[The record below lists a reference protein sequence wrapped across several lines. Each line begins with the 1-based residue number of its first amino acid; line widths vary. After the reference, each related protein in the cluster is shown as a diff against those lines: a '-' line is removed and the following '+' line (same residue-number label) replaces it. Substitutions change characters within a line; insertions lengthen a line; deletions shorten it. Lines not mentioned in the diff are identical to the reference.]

1 MASLTGNKIKDTYT
15 SLLKVGDNGTIDSS
29 AQALTDGAGN
39 ALGLTLTNTG
49 VIVST
54 AKGTLVGT
62 SSTGEVSSGMIADNA
77 VTATQLN
84 ISGNGTA
91 GQLIQSDGDG
101 SFSYTSAAGGGDIT
115 SVVAGAGISGGGTS
129 GDVTVSLASSTTN
142 AFTAGGN
149 GSTGGITLSDGDL
162 QVRTGTGAVA
172 KVKLYCES
180 SNAHFQTIQ
189 AAPHSAGSS
198 AVLTLPTATGTLVA
212 TGDTGSVASGMI
224 AADAVGYS
232 KLGAEFTT
240 AAALSGT
247 DVDWATAQTFTKTL
261 GSNTTLTFSNVSTG
275 MQINLVISG
284 NYTLTLP
291 SSVKELTNASTY
303 DGSGENLI
311 SIVSTNGNTEQ
322 FATINK
328 VA

>member
-39 ALGLTLTNTG
+39 ALGLTLTNGG

-54 AKGTLVGT
+54 TNGTLIGT
-62 SSTGEVSSGMIADNA
+62 SDTNVVGASL
-77 VTATQLN
+77 LN

-101 SFSYTSAAGGGDIT
+101 SFSYVDASSGDIT
-115 SVVAGAGISGGGTS
+115 GVTAGDGISGGGTS
-129 GDVTVSLASSTTN
+129 GTVTVSLASS
-142 AFTAGGN
+142 AAG
-149 GSTGGITLSDGDL
+149 TGLSYSSGVINLDTHTGD
-162 QVRTGTGAVA
+162 VTGTTA
-172 KVKLYCES
+172 L
-180 SNAHFQTIQ
+180 TI
-189 AAPHSAGSS
+189 
-198 AVLTLPTATGTLVA
+198 TN
-212 TGDTGSVASGMI
+212 
-224 AADAVGYS
+224 DAVTYA

-240 AAALSGT
+240 AAALGGT
-247 DVDWATAQTFTKTL
+247 EVNWASAQTFTKTL
-261 GSNTTLTFSNVSTG
+261 SGDTTLTFTGVETG

-284 NYTLTLP
+284 NHSLTLP
-291 SSVKELTNASTY
+291 SSVKELTNADSY

>member
-15 SLLKVGDNGTIDSS
+15 SLIKVGDNGAIDSS

-39 ALGLTLTNTG
+39 AIGLTLTNQG

-54 AKGTLVGT
+54 AKGTLIGT
-62 SSTGEVSSGMIADNA
+62 SSTGEIASALIADNA
-77 VTATQLN
+77 IDATRLN

-101 SFSYTSAAGGGDIT
+101 SFSYVAASSGDIT
-115 SVVAGAGISGGGTS
+115 GVTAGDGLTGGGTS
-129 GDVTVSLASSTTN
+129 GAVSLAVNVDDSTIEINSDTVRVKDD
-142 AFTAGGN
+142 
-149 GSTGGITLSDGDL
+149 GI
-162 QVRTGTGAVA
+162 
-172 KVKLYCES
+172 
-180 SNAHFQTIQ
+180 
-189 AAPHSAGSS
+189 
-198 AVLTLPTATGTLVA
+198 
-212 TGDTGSVASGMI
+212 
-224 AADAVGYS
+224 GYA
-232 KLGAEFTT
+232 KLGSEFTT

-247 DVDWATAQTFTKTL
+247 EVNWTTAQTFTKTL
-261 GSNTTLTFSNVSTG
+261 SGDTTLTFTGVSTG

-284 NYTLTLP
+284 NHTLTLP

-311 SIVSTNGNTEQ
+311 SIVSTNGATEQ

>member
-15 SLLKVGDNGTIDSS
+15 SLIKVGDNGAIDSS

-39 ALGLTLTNTG
+39 AIGLTLTNQG

-54 AKGTLVGT
+54 AKGTLLGT
-62 SSTGEVSSGMIADNA
+62 SSTGEISSALIADNA
-77 VTATQLN
+77 IDATRLN

-101 SFSYTSAAGGGDIT
+101 SFSYVAASSGDIT
-115 SVVAGAGISGGGTS
+115 GVTAGDGLSGGGTS
-129 GDVTVSLASSTTN
+129 GAVTLAVSVDDSTIEIN
-142 AFTAGGN
+142 SDAVRVKDL
-149 GSTGGITLSDGDL
+149 GITTAKIANDG
-162 QVRTGTGAVA
+162 VTYA
-172 KVKLYCES
+172 
-180 SNAHFQTIQ
+180 
-189 AAPHSAGSS
+189 
-198 AVLTLPTATGTLVA
+198 
-212 TGDTGSVASGMI
+212 
-224 AADAVGYS
+224 

-247 DVDWATAQTFTKTL
+247 SVDWATAQTFTKTL
-261 GSNTTLTFSNVSTG
+261 SADTTLTFANVSTG

-291 SSVKELTNASTY
+291 TSVKELTNASTY

>member
-15 SLLKVGDNGTIDSS
+15 SLLKVGDNGAIDSS

-62 SSTGEVSSGMIADNA
+62 SSTGEVSSAMIVDNGVDA
-77 VTATQLN
+77 QRLN
-84 ISGNGTA
+84 VSGNGTA
-91 GQLIQSDGDG
+91 GQYLISDGDG
-101 SFSYTSAAGGGDIT
+101 SFSWQTLSAGDIT
-115 SVVAGAGISGGGTS
+115 SVVAGDGLTGGGTS
-129 GDVTVSLASSTTN
+129 GDVTLTVSVDDSTIETN
-142 AFTAGGN
+142 ADALRIKDLGVTTAKIAN
-149 GSTGGITLSDGDL
+149 DG
-162 QVRTGTGAVA
+162 VTYA
-172 KVKLYCES
+172 
-180 SNAHFQTIQ
+180 
-189 AAPHSAGSS
+189 
-198 AVLTLPTATGTLVA
+198 
-212 TGDTGSVASGMI
+212 
-224 AADAVGYS
+224 

-247 DVDWATAQTFTKTL
+247 SVDWATATTFTKTL
-261 GSNTTLTFSNVSTG
+261 GSNTTLTFANVSTG

-291 SSVKELTNASTY
+291 TSVKELTNASTY

>member
-15 SLLKVGDNGTIDSS
+15 SLLKVGDNGAIDSS

-54 AKGTLVGT
+54 AKGTLIGT
-62 SSTGEVSSGMIADNA
+62 SSTGEVSSTLIADNA
-77 VTATQLN
+77 VDATRLN
-84 ISGNGTA
+84 VSGNGTN
-91 GQLIQSDGDG
+91 GQSLLSDGDG
-101 SFSYTSAAGGGDIT
+101 SFSWGSPSVTIADGSIT
-115 SVVAGAGISGGGTS
+115 
-129 GDVTVSLASSTTN
+129 
-142 AFTAGGN
+142 TA
-149 GSTGGITLSDGDL
+149 
-162 QVRTGTGAVA
+162 
-172 KVKLYCES
+172 K
-180 SNAHFQTIQ
+180 
-189 AAPHSAGSS
+189 
-198 AVLTLPTATGTLVA
+198 
-212 TGDTGSVASGMI
+212 I
-224 AADAVGYS
+224 AADAVTYA

-247 DVDWATAQTFTKTL
+247 SVDWATASTFTKTIS
-261 GSNTTLTFSNVSTG
+261 GDTTLTFANVSTG

-284 NYTLTLP
+284 NHALTLP
-291 SSVKELTNASTY
+291 ASVKELTNASTY

>member
-15 SLLKVGDNGTIDSS
+15 SLLKVGDNGAIDSS

-39 ALGLTLTNTG
+39 SLGLTLTNAG
-49 VIVST
+49 VIVSST
-54 AKGTLVGT
+54 NGTLIGT
-62 SSTGEVSSGMIADNA
+62 SDTNVVGASL
-77 VTATQLN
+77 LN
-84 ISGNGTA
+84 IDGNGTA

-115 SVVAGAGISGGGTS
+115 AVNAGDGISGGGTT
-129 GDVTVSLASSTTN
+129 GAVTVSLDSSTPN
-142 AFTAGGN
+142 SFTAGGN
-149 GSTGGITLSDGDL
+149 GSSGGVTLADGDV
-162 QVRTGTGAVA
+162 QVRTGTGNVA
-172 KVKLYCES
+172 KIKMYCES

-189 AAPHSAGSS
+189 AAPHSAASS

-212 TGDTGSVASGMI
+212 TGDTSSVSLGML
-224 AADAVGYS
+224 AANFKSIV
-232 KLGAEFTT
+232 
-240 AAALSGT
+240 ALSGT
-247 DVDWATAQTFTKTL
+247 EVNWANGQVFTKTL
-261 GSNTTLTFSNVSTG
+261 SGNTTLTFTGVQTG

-311 SIVSTNGNTEQ
+311 SIVSTNGATEQ

>member
-15 SLLKVGDNGTIDSS
+15 SLLKVGDNSTIDGS

-49 VIVST
+49 IIVST
-54 AKGTLVGT
+54 NKGTLIGT
-62 SSTGEVSSGMIADNA
+62 SSTGEVSSTMIADNA

-84 ISGNGTA
+84 ISGNGTS

-101 SFSYTSAAGGGDIT
+101 SFSYTAASSGDIT
-115 SVVAGAGISGGGTS
+115 GVTAGTGLSGGGTS
-129 GDVTVSLASSTTN
+129 GAVTVSLGASTTN
-142 AFTAGGN
+142 SFTMGGN
-149 GSTGGITLSDGDL
+149 GSTGGVTVNDGSI
-162 QVRTGTGAVA
+162 QVRTGTGNVA
-172 KVKLYCES
+172 EMRMYCES
-180 SNAHFQTIQ
+180 SNAHYQTIK
-189 AAPHSAGSS
+189 AAPHSAASS

-212 TGDTGSVASGMI
+212 TGDTGSVAAGMI

-240 AAALSGT
+240 IVALGSGT
-247 DVDWATAQTFTKTL
+247 EVNWANGQVFTKTL
-261 GSNTTLTFSNVSTG
+261 GANTALTFTGVQTG

-284 NYTLTLP
+284 NYSLTLP
-291 SSVKELTNASTY
+291 TSVKEITANYAGA
-303 DGSGENLI
+303 DGEQLI

-328 VA
+328 VV

>member
-15 SLLKVGDNGTIDSS
+15 SLLKVGDNSTIDAS

-39 ALGLTLTNTG
+39 ALGLTLTNAG

-54 AKGTLVGT
+54 SKGTLVGT
-62 SSTGEVSSGMIADNA
+62 SSTGEVASTMIADNA

-84 ISGNGTA
+84 ISGNGTS

-101 SFSYTSAAGGGDIT
+101 SFSYTSAAGGGDISAVT
-115 SVVAGAGISGGGTS
+115 AGAGLSGGGTS
-129 GDVTVSLASSTTN
+129 GDVTVSLAASTTN
-142 AFTAGGN
+142 AFTMGGN
-149 GSTGGITLSDGDL
+149 GSTGGVTINDGDV
-162 QVRTGTGAVA
+162 QVRTGTGNVA
-172 KVKLYCES
+172 KIKMYCES

-189 AAPHSAGSS
+189 AAPHSAASS

-212 TGDTGSVASGMI
+212 TGDTGSVAAGMI

-247 DVDWATAQTFTKTL
+247 SVDWATATTFTKTL
-261 GSNTTLTFSNVSTG
+261 GSNTTLTFANVSTG
-275 MQINLVISG
+275 MQIKLVISG

-291 SSVKELTNASTY
+291 ASVKELTNASTY

>member
-15 SLLKVGDNGTIDSS
+15 SLLKVSDNGPIDAS
-29 AQALTDGAGN
+29 AQALSDGAGN
-39 ALGLTLTNTG
+39 ALGLTLTNGG

-54 AKGTLVGT
+54 TKGTLIGT
-62 SSTGEVSSGMIADNA
+62 SSVGEVSSAMIADNA
-77 VTATQLN
+77 IDATRFN

-101 SFSYTSAAGGGDIT
+101 SFSYTSASAGDISGVT
-115 SVVAGAGISGGGTS
+115 AGDGISGGGTS
-129 GDVTVSLASSTTN
+129 GDVTVSLASSTPN
-142 AFTAGGN
+142 AFTIGGN
-149 GSTGGITLSDGDL
+149 GSTGGVTVNDGDV
-162 QVRTGTGAVA
+162 QVRTGTGNVA
-172 KVKLYCES
+172 KIKMYCES

-189 AAPHSAGSS
+189 AAPHSAASS

-212 TGDTGSVASGMI
+212 TGDTSSVSLGML
-224 AADAVGYS
+224 AANFKTIVA
-232 KLGAEFTT
+232 LG
-240 AAALSGT
+240 SGT
-247 DVDWATAQTFTKTL
+247 EVNWANGQVFTKTL
-261 GSNTTLTFSNVSTG
+261 SGDTTLTFTGVQTG

-284 NYTLTLP
+284 NHQLTLP
-291 SSVKELTNASTY
+291 GSVKELTNANSY

-311 SIVSTNGNTEQ
+311 SIVSTNGATEQ

>member
-39 ALGLTLTNTG
+39 ALGLTLTNGG

-54 AKGTLVGT
+54 TNGTLIGT
-62 SSTGEVSSGMIADNA
+62 SDTNVVGASL
-77 VTATQLN
+77 LN

-101 SFSYTSAAGGGDIT
+101 SFSYVDASSGDIT
-115 SVVAGAGISGGGTS
+115 GVTAGTGLSGGGTS
-129 GDVTVSLASSTTN
+129 GDVTVSLASSTSN
-142 AFTAGGN
+142 SFTAGGN
-149 GSTGGITLSDGDL
+149 GSTGGVTLADGDV

-172 KVKLYCES
+172 KIKMYCES

-189 AAPHSAGSS
+189 AQPHSAGSS
-198 AVLTLPTATGTLVA
+198 AVLTLPSATGTLVG
-212 TGDTGSVASGMI
+212 TGDTSSVSLGMLAASFKTI
-224 AADAVGYS
+224 VA
-232 KLGAEFTT
+232 LG
-240 AAALSGT
+240 SGT
-247 DVDWATAQTFTKTL
+247 SVDWSAGQVFTKTL
-261 GSNTTLTFSNVSTG
+261 GANTTLTFANVSTG

-291 SSVKELTNASTY
+291 TSVKELNGAATY

-311 SIVSTNGNTEQ
+311 SIVSTNGSTEQ

>member
-15 SLLKVGDNGTIDSS
+15 SLLKVGDNGAIDGS

-49 VIVST
+49 IIVST
-54 AKGTLVGT
+54 NKGTLIGT
-62 SSTGEVSSGMIADNA
+62 SSTGEVSSTMIADNA
-77 VTATQLN
+77 VTATQFN
-84 ISGNGTA
+84 ISGNGTS
-91 GQLIQSDGDG
+91 GQLVQSDGDG
-101 SFSYTSAAGGGDIT
+101 SFSYIAASSGDIT
-115 SVVAGAGISGGGTS
+115 GVTAGDGISGGGTS
-129 GDVTVSLASSTTN
+129 GTVTVTLATTSAGDGLSYSSGVL
-142 AFTAGGN
+142 AVGVDD
-149 GSTGGITLSDGDL
+149 STIELNSDAVRVKDLGITS
-162 QVRTGTGAVA
+162 A
-172 KVKLYCES
+172 K
-180 SNAHFQTIQ
+180 
-189 AAPHSAGSS
+189 
-198 AVLTLPTATGTLVA
+198 
-212 TGDTGSVASGMI
+212 I

-247 DVDWATAQTFTKTL
+247 SVDWATATTFTKTIS
-261 GSNTTLTFSNVSTG
+261 GDTTLTFANVSTG

-284 NYTLTLP
+284 NHALTLP

>member
-15 SLLKVGDNGTIDSS
+15 SLLKVGDNGAIDSS

-39 ALGLTLTNTG
+39 ALGLTLTNAG
-49 VIVST
+49 VIVSST
-54 AKGTLVGT
+54 NGTLIGT
-62 SSTGEVSSGMIADNA
+62 SDTNVVGASL
-77 VTATQLN
+77 LN
-84 ISGNGTA
+84 IDGNGTA

-115 SVVAGAGISGGGTS
+115 GVTAGDGISGGGTT
-129 GDVTVSLASSTTN
+129 GAVTVSLDSSTPN
-142 AFTAGGN
+142 SFTAGGN
-149 GSTGGITLSDGDL
+149 GSSGGVTLADGDV
-162 QVRTGTGAVA
+162 QVRTGTGSVA

-189 AAPHSAGSS
+189 AAPHSAASS

-212 TGDTGSVASGMI
+212 TGDTSSVSLGML
-224 AADAVGYS
+224 AANFKSIVA
-232 KLGAEFTT
+232 LG
-240 AAALSGT
+240 SGT
-247 DVDWATAQTFTKTL
+247 EVNWANGQVFTKTL
-261 GSNTTLTFSNVSTG
+261 SGPTTLTFTGVQTG

-284 NYTLTLP
+284 NYGLTLP
-291 SSVKELTNASTY
+291 TSVKELTNASSY

-311 SIVSTNGNTEQ
+311 SIVSTNGATEQ

>member
-15 SLLKVGDNGTIDSS
+15 SLLKVGDNGAIDGS

-49 VIVST
+49 IIVST
-54 AKGTLVGT
+54 NKGTLIGT
-62 SSTGEVSSGMIADNA
+62 SSTGEVSSTMIADNA
-77 VTATQLN
+77 VTATQFN
-84 ISGNGTA
+84 ISGNGTS

-101 SFSYTSAAGGGDIT
+101 SFSYTAASSGDIT
-115 SVVAGAGISGGGTS
+115 GVTAGDGISGGGTS
-129 GDVTVSLASSTTN
+129 GTVTITLASTSAGPGLTYASGVLTVDVDDSTIEIDTD
-142 AFTAGGN
+142 TVRVKDL
-149 GSTGGITLSDGDL
+149 GIT
-162 QVRTGTGAVA
+162 TA
-172 KVKLYCES
+172 KLA
-180 SNAHFQTIQ
+180 N
-189 AAPHSAGSS
+189 
-198 AVLTLPTATGTLVA
+198 
-212 TGDTGSVASGMI
+212 
-224 AADAVGYS
+224 DAVGYA

-247 DVDWATAQTFTKTL
+247 SVDWATATTFTKTI
-261 GSNTTLTFSNVSTG
+261 SANTTLTFANVSTG

>member
-39 ALGLTLTNTG
+39 ALGLTLTNGG

-54 AKGTLVGT
+54 TNGTLIGT
-62 SSTGEVSSGMIADNA
+62 SDTNVVGASL
-77 VTATQLN
+77 LN

-101 SFSYTSAAGGGDIT
+101 SFSYVDASTGDIT
-115 SVVAGAGISGGGTS
+115 GVTAGDGLTGGGTS
-129 GDVTVSLASSTTN
+129 GAVSLAVNVDDSTIELN
-142 AFTAGGN
+142 
-149 GSTGGITLSDGDL
+149 S
-162 QVRTGTGAVA
+162 
-172 KVKLYCES
+172 
-180 SNAHFQTIQ
+180 
-189 AAPHSAGSS
+189 
-198 AVLTLPTATGTLVA
+198 
-212 TGDTGSVASGMI
+212 
-224 AADAVGYS
+224 DAVRVKDLGISTAKIANDGVTYA

-240 AAALSGT
+240 SAALSGT
-247 DVDWATAQTFTKTL
+247 EVNWASAQVFTKTL
-261 GSNTTLTFSNVSTG
+261 SGDTTLTFTGVETG

-284 NYTLTLP
+284 NHSLTLP
-291 SSVKELTNASTY
+291 SSVKELTNADSY

>member
-39 ALGLTLTNTG
+39 ALGLTLTNGG

-54 AKGTLVGT
+54 TNGTLIGT
-62 SSTGEVSSGMIADNA
+62 SDSNVVGASL
-77 VTATQLN
+77 LN
-84 ISGNGTA
+84 VSGNGTA
-91 GQLIQSDGDG
+91 GQYLISDGDG
-101 SFSYTSAAGGGDIT
+101 SFSWQTLSAGDIT
-115 SVVAGAGISGGGTS
+115 GVTAGDGLSGGGSS
-129 GDVTVSLASSTTN
+129 GDVSLAVNVDDSTIEIN
-142 AFTAGGN
+142 ADTVRVKDD
-149 GSTGGITLSDGDL
+149 GI
-162 QVRTGTGAVA
+162 
-172 KVKLYCES
+172 
-180 SNAHFQTIQ
+180 
-189 AAPHSAGSS
+189 
-198 AVLTLPTATGTLVA
+198 
-212 TGDTGSVASGMI
+212 
-224 AADAVGYS
+224 GYA

-247 DVDWATAQTFTKTL
+247 DVDWSTAQTFTKTL
-261 GSNTTLTFSNVSTG
+261 AANTTLTFSNVSTG

-291 SSVKELTNASTY
+291 TSVKELTNASTY
-303 DGSGENLI
+303 DGTGENLI
-311 SIVSTNGNTEQ
+311 SIVSTNGATEQ

>member
-15 SLLKVGDNGTIDSS
+15 SLLKVGDNGAIDSS

-39 ALGLTLTNTG
+39 SLGLTLTNAG
-49 VIVST
+49 VIVSST
-54 AKGTLVGT
+54 NGTLIGT
-62 SSTGEVSSGMIADNA
+62 SDTNVVGASL
-77 VTATQLN
+77 LN

-101 SFSYTSAAGGGDIT
+101 SFSYVDAASGDIT
-115 SVVAGAGISGGGTS
+115 GVTAGDGLSGGGSS
-129 GDVTVSLASSTTN
+129 GAVTLSLDSSTPN
-142 AFTAGGN
+142 SFTAGGN
-149 GSTGGITLSDGDL
+149 GSSGGVTLADGDV
-162 QVRTGTGAVA
+162 QVRTGTGSVA
-172 KVKLYCES
+172 KIKMYCES

-189 AAPHSAGSS
+189 AAPHSAASS

-212 TGDTGSVASGMI
+212 TGDTSSVSLGML
-224 AADAVGYS
+224 AANFKSIV
-232 KLGAEFTT
+232 
-240 AAALSGT
+240 ALSGT
-247 DVDWATAQTFTKTL
+247 EVNWANGQVFTKTL
-261 GSNTTLTFSNVSTG
+261 SGNTTLTFTCVQTG

-311 SIVSTNGNTEQ
+311 SIVSTNGATEQ

>member
-15 SLLKVGDNGTIDSS
+15 SLLKVGDNGAIDSS

-84 ISGNGTA
+84 ISGNGTS
-91 GQLIQSDGDG
+91 GQLVQSDGDG
-101 SFSYTSAAGGGDIT
+101 SFSYVAASSGDIT
-115 SVVAGAGISGGGTS
+115 GVTAGDGISGGGTS
-129 GDVTVSLASSTTN
+129 GTVTITLATTAAGDGLSYSSGVL
-142 AFTAGGN
+142 AVGVDD
-149 GSTGGITLSDGDL
+149 STIELNSDAVRVKDLGITS
-162 QVRTGTGAVA
+162 A
-172 KVKLYCES
+172 K
-180 SNAHFQTIQ
+180 
-189 AAPHSAGSS
+189 
-198 AVLTLPTATGTLVA
+198 
-212 TGDTGSVASGMI
+212 I

-247 DVDWATAQTFTKTL
+247 SVDWATAQTFTKTL
-261 GSNTTLTFSNVSTG
+261 SGDTTLTFANVSTG

-284 NYTLTLP
+284 NHALTLP

>member
-15 SLLKVGDNGTIDSS
+15 SLLKVGDNGAIDGS

-49 VIVST
+49 IIVSSN
-54 AKGTLVGT
+54 KGTLIGT
-62 SSTGEVSSGMIADNA
+62 SSTGEVSSTMIADNA
-77 VTATQLN
+77 VTATQFN
-84 ISGNGTA
+84 ISGNGTS

-101 SFSYTSAAGGGDIT
+101 SFSYTAASSGDIT
-115 SVVAGAGISGGGTS
+115 GVTAGDGISGGGTS
-129 GDVTVSLASSTTN
+129 GTVTITLASTSAGPGLTYASGVLTVDVDDSTIEIDTD
-142 AFTAGGN
+142 TVRVKDL
-149 GSTGGITLSDGDL
+149 GIT
-162 QVRTGTGAVA
+162 TA
-172 KVKLYCES
+172 K
-180 SNAHFQTIQ
+180 
-189 AAPHSAGSS
+189 
-198 AVLTLPTATGTLVA
+198 
-212 TGDTGSVASGMI
+212 I
-224 AADAVGYS
+224 ADNNITYA
-232 KLGAEFTT
+232 KLGVEFTE
-240 AAALSGT
+240 AAALTGT
-247 DVDWATAQTFTKTL
+247 SVDWATATTFTKTL
-261 GSNTTLTFSNVSTG
+261 GADTTLTFANVSTG

-303 DGSGENLI
+303 DGTGENLI

>member
-15 SLLKVGDNGTIDSS
+15 SLLKVGDNGAIDGS

-49 VIVST
+49 IIVST
-54 AKGTLVGT
+54 NKGTLIGT
-62 SSTGEVSSGMIADNA
+62 SSTGEVSSTMIADNA
-77 VTATQLN
+77 VTATQFN
-84 ISGNGTA
+84 ISGNGTS
-91 GQLIQSDGDG
+91 GQLVQSDGDG
-101 SFSYTSAAGGGDIT
+101 SFSYVAASSGDIT
-115 SVVAGAGISGGGTS
+115 GVTAGDGISGGGTS
-129 GDVTVSLASSTTN
+129 GTVTVTLATTS
-142 AFTAGGN
+142 AGN
-149 GSTGGITLSDGDL
+149 GLSYSSGVLAVGVDDSTIELNSDAVRVKDLGITS
-162 QVRTGTGAVA
+162 A
-172 KVKLYCES
+172 K
-180 SNAHFQTIQ
+180 
-189 AAPHSAGSS
+189 
-198 AVLTLPTATGTLVA
+198 
-212 TGDTGSVASGMI
+212 I
-224 AADAVGYS
+224 AADAVGYD

-247 DVDWATAQTFTKTL
+247 SVDWATATTFTKTL
-261 GSNTTLTFSNVSTG
+261 GSNTTLTFANVSTG

-291 SSVKELTNASTY
+291 TSVKELTNASTY

>member
-39 ALGLTLTNTG
+39 ALGLTLTNGG

-54 AKGTLVGT
+54 TNGTLIGT
-62 SSTGEVSSGMIADNA
+62 SDSNVVGASL
-77 VTATQLN
+77 LN
-84 ISGNGTA
+84 VSGNGTS
-91 GQLIQSDGDG
+91 GQYLISDGDG
-101 SFSYTSAAGGGDIT
+101 SFSWQTLSAGDIT
-115 SVVAGAGISGGGTS
+115 GVTAGDGLTGGGTS
-129 GDVTVSLASSTTN
+129 GDVSLAVNVDDSTIEIN
-142 AFTAGGN
+142 ADTIRVKDD
-149 GSTGGITLSDGDL
+149 GI
-162 QVRTGTGAVA
+162 
-172 KVKLYCES
+172 
-180 SNAHFQTIQ
+180 
-189 AAPHSAGSS
+189 
-198 AVLTLPTATGTLVA
+198 
-212 TGDTGSVASGMI
+212 
-224 AADAVGYS
+224 GYA

-247 DVDWATAQTFTKTL
+247 DVDWSTAQTFTKTL
-261 GSNTTLTFSNVSTG
+261 SANTTLTFSNVSTG

-291 SSVKELTNASTY
+291 TSVKELTNASTY
-303 DGSGENLI
+303 DGTGENLI
-311 SIVSTNGNTEQ
+311 SIVSTNGGTEQ